1 MIKGIDF
8 TGIAVAATI
17 YHPEKWILFGMRTE
31 QCRDEPHVRDNRGGG
46 LKFWE
51 AIADGIK
58 RELKEETWRD
68 FQDNQIHFLW
78 HREQLR
84 EHEGK
89 KTHWIG
95 FYHITILD
103 GTETI
108 TNMEPHKHDELRF
121 FPLDALPSPT
131 ESHSMLYPTITE
143 LKDKI
148 EELIGK
154 KIVL

>member
-1 MIKGIDF
+1 MTKGIDF

-17 YHPEKWILFGMRTE
+17 YHPDKGILFGMRTE
-31 QCRDEPHVRDNRGGG
+31 QCRDEPNVRDNRGGG
-46 LKFWE
+46 LKFGE
-51 AIADGIK
+51 KITDGMK

-95 FYHITILD
+95 FYHLTILRGD
-103 GTETI
+103 EVI
-108 TNMEPHKHDELRF
+108 TNMEPHKHDELRYF
-121 FPLDALPSPT
+121 QIDTLPIQQ
-131 ESHSMLYPTITE
+131 ESHSMLYPTLIE
-143 LKDKI
+143 FKEKI
-148 EELIGK
+148 EKLIDK
-154 KIVL
+154 TITI